1 VAGLLSTAIN
11 LYVYAIIGRIILS
24 YFPIRPG
31 SVIAPIF
38 SFLYTITEPVLGPAR
53 RIIPAVGMLDFS
65 PIVVIFGL
73 YIIGGA
79 VVNALPG

>member
-1 VAGLLSTAIN
+1 VANLLAQLLN

-31 SVIAPIF
+31 GVVAPIF

-53 RIIPAVGMLDFS
+53 RIIPSVGMIDFS
-65 PIVVIFGL
+65 PIVVIFA
-73 YIIGGA
+73 IEFIGSRL
-79 VVNALPG
+79 VNALPN